1 MRIKILLA
9 LALLSCSLAFA
20 GTADITESYTAE
32 ARYDFGTALRIMQ
45 DLTAAEPSEPF
56 YQVRLAWLQY
66 LSGQYKDAIATYQ
79 KSIALL
85 DNLDAHIGIINSQL
99 ALGNY
104 SEAMRLTDIQLAVHK
119 QNPTLYSKA
128 AYAAFMM
135 KDYTRAATYYKS
147 AIAIYPWDME
157 TRGYL
162 VNNLYL
168 AGNLKE
174 AKDQYDTLRKYYP
187 KSSIVE
193 QYKDILK

>member
-1 MRIKILLA
+1 MA

-20 GTADITESYTAE
+20 ASADISESYSAE

-45 DLTAAEPSEPF
+45 ELVVAEPNEPF

-66 LSGQYKDAIATYQ
+66 LSGQYRDAIASYQ
-79 KSIALL
+79 KSITLL

-104 SEAMRLTDIQLAVHK
+104 TEAIRLTDIQLAVHK
-119 QNPTLYSKA
+119 QNPTLYTKA
-128 AYAAFMM
+128 AYAAYMM
-135 KDYTRAATYYKS
+135 KDYAKAAAYYKS

-157 TRGYL
+157 SRGYL

-168 AGNLKE
+168 AGNIKE
-174 AKDQYDTLRKYYP
+174 AKDQYTLLKKYYP
-187 KSSIVE
+187 KSAIVE

>member
-1 MRIKILLA
+1 MQPKILLSMIM
-9 LALLSCSLAFA
+9 LCLCLSLP
-20 GTADITESYTAE
+20 GLADITESYTAE
-32 ARYDFGTALRIMQ
+32 ARYDFGTALRVMQ
-45 DLTAAEPSEPF
+45 ELAAAEPTEPF

-104 SEAMRLTDIQLAVHK
+104 SEAIRLADVQLAVHK

-128 AYAAFMM
+128 AYAAWMM
-135 KDYTRAATYYKS
+135 KDYAKAVAYYQS

-157 TRGYL
+157 ARGYL

-168 AGNLKE
+168 AGNHKE
-174 AKDQYDTLRKYYP
+174 AKEQFLLLKKYYP
-187 KSSIVE
+187 KSPIIE